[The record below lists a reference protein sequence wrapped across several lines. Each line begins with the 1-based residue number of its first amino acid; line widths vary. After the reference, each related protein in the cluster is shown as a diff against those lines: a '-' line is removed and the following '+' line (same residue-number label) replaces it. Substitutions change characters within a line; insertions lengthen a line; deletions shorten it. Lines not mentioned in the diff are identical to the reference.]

1 MIKIEADTRAEGTV
15 ADIEIKGYRSQIL
28 TELAYA
34 AGGVIHQLFEN
45 ATDEELI
52 NAIASVAAQMLHDA
66 TRTGAFTGNAVTIDV
81 NAINKLRGHDNE

>member
-28 TELAYA
+28 AELACA
-34 AGGVIHQLFEN
+34 AGGVINKLFEN

-66 TRTGAFTGNAVTIDV
+66 THTDAVTGKAVTIDV
-81 NAINKLRGHDNE
+81 KAINKLRGHDNE

>member
-45 ATDEELI
+45 ATEEELI

-66 TRTGAFTGNAVTIDV
+66 TRTDAFTGNAVAIDV
-81 NAINKLRGHDNE
+81 NAINKLRGRDND

>member
-28 TELAYA
+28 AELAYA

-45 ATDEELI
+45 ATEEELI
-52 NAIASVAAQMLHDA
+52 DVVATVAAQMLHDA
-66 TRTGAFTGNAVTIDV
+66 TRTGAFTGNTVTIDV
-81 NAINKLRGHDNE
+81 NAINNLRRHDNE

>member
-28 TELAYA
+28 AELAYA

-45 ATDEELI
+45 ATEEELI
-52 NAIASVAAQMLHDA
+52 DTIAAVAAQMFHDA
-66 TRTGAFTGNAVTIDV
+66 TRTDAFTGNTVTIDV
-81 NAINKLRGHDNE
+81 NAIKNLRGHGNE

>member
-45 ATDEELI
+45 ATEEELI
-52 NAIASVAAQMLHDA
+52 DAIASVAAQMFHDA
-66 TRTGAFTGNAVTIDV
+66 TRTSAFTGNTVTIDV
-81 NAINKLRGHDNE
+81 NAIKNLRRHDNE